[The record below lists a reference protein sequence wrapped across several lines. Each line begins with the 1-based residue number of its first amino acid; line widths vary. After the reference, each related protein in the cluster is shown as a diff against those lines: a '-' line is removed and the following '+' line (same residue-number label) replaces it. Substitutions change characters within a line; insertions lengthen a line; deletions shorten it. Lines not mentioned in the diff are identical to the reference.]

1 MKAVEHNHAVPP
13 EELMAYLDGELEPER
28 ALVVHAHLANCGSCE
43 ALAAELRHTSSDMA
57 LWDVPAPVHSL
68 QPPAS
73 PVGTVSKRLSLFTW
87 LFAAPTFQ
95 FAAAAAVVVGGLGLL
110 MAIGGGRYA
119 RSSVPEVALQP
130 GFPTKDKGAV
140 QLRSTMA
147 GQTAVASA
155 GVAEGAPQ
163 QLSEARRVAT
173 GQQSSG
179 VVAPRTQKIIRTV
192 SMNIV
197 ANNFETVRETIDGL
211 LRSVGGFVGGMQA
224 SDVNSGRS
232 LRATLRVPAARLDE
246 TVRSLRSLGH
256 VADESQSGEDV
267 TEQVRDIEARSK
279 NSRNTEQRL
288 ADVLRNRTG
297 RVADILEVERE
308 IARVRE
314 EIERMDAQRLNLER
328 QVEYSTVAVQ
338 VTERRQATLDLGPM
352 PIRTQLRNAFVDG
365 VKEAYETLIAALVWV
380 LGVAPVLL
388 LWTALLWWP
397 ARIVFR
403 TVRARTT

>member
-1 MKAVEHNHAVPP
+1 
-13 EELMAYLDGELEPER
+13 
-28 ALVVHAHLANCGSCE
+28 
-43 ALAAELRHTSSDMA
+43 
-57 LWDVPAPVHSL
+57 
-68 QPPAS
+68 
-73 PVGTVSKRLSLFTW
+73 
-87 LFAAPTFQ
+87 
-95 FAAAAAVVVGGLGLL
+95 
-110 MAIGGGRYA
+110 
-119 RSSVPEVALQP
+119 
-130 GFPTKDKGAV
+130 
-140 QLRSTMA
+140 
-147 GQTAVASA
+147 
-155 GVAEGAPQ
+155 
-163 QLSEARRVAT
+163 
-173 GQQSSG
+173 
-179 VVAPRTQKIIRTV
+179 
-192 SMNIV
+192 MNIV

-211 LRSVGGFVGGMQA
+211 LRGVGGFVGGMQA
-224 SDVNSGRS
+224 SDVSGGRS

-267 TEQVRDIEARSK
+267 TEQVRDIEARLK

-328 QVEYSTVAVQ
+328 QVEYSTVTVQ

-365 VKEAYETLIAALVWV
+365 VKDAYETLIAALVWF

-388 LWTALLWWP
+388 LWTACCGGPRASFFAPSAHELRKIP
-397 ARIVFR
+397 AP
-403 TVRARTT
+403 

>member
-1 MKAVEHNHAVPP
+1 
-13 EELMAYLDGELEPER
+13 
-28 ALVVHAHLANCGSCE
+28 
-43 ALAAELRHTSSDMA
+43 
-57 LWDVPAPVHSL
+57 
-68 QPPAS
+68 
-73 PVGTVSKRLSLFTW
+73 
-87 LFAAPTFQ
+87 
-95 FAAAAAVVVGGLGLL
+95 
-110 MAIGGGRYA
+110 
-119 RSSVPEVALQP
+119 
-130 GFPTKDKGAV
+130 
-140 QLRSTMA
+140 MA
-147 GQTAVASA
+147 GQSSVASS
-155 GVAEGAPQ
+155 AEGTDSRERTVQTRPIEQ
-163 QLSEARRVAT
+163 PVSVA
-173 GQQSSG
+173 
-179 VVAPRTQKIIRTV
+179 ANRTQKIIRTV

-224 SDVNSGRS
+224 SDVSGGRS

-267 TEQVRDIEARSK
+267 TEQVRDIEARLK

-328 QVEYSTVAVQ
+328 QVEYSTVTVQ

-365 VKEAYETLIAALVWV
+365 VKEAYQTLIAALVWF

-403 TVRARTT
+403 SSDPTPRTA

>member
-1 MKAVEHNHAVPP
+1 MKAVEHNHTAPP

-28 ALVVHAHLANCGSCE
+28 ALVVHAHLANCGSCA
-43 ALAAELRHTSSDMA
+43 ALAAELRQASSDMA
-57 LWDVPAPVHSL
+57 LWEVPALDQVL
-68 QPPAS
+68 RVPPS
-73 PVGTVSKRLSLFTW
+73 PVRASDRRSLLAW
-87 LFAAPTFQ
+87 LRVHPANAWQ
-95 FAAAAAVVVGGLGLL
+95 LAGAAVMVVVCAGLWVTL
-110 MAIGGGRYA
+110 GGGRYA
-119 RSSVPEVALQP
+119 RSATAGIPSEPGVA
-130 GFPTKDKGAV
+130 TKDKGLA

-147 GQTAVASA
+147 GRPLSA
-155 GVAEGAPQ
+155 AEGTDSRERTFGATTMEQPV
-163 QLSEARRVAT
+163 SVAAT
-173 GQQSSG
+173 G
-179 VVAPRTQKIIRTV
+179 TQKIIRTV

-211 LRSVGGFVGGMQA
+211 LRDVGGFVGGIQA
-224 SDVNSGRS
+224 SDVSNGRS

-267 TEQVRDIEARSK
+267 TEQVRDIEARLK

-308 IARVRE
+308 MARVRE

-328 QVEYSTVAVQ
+328 RVEYSTVTVQ

-352 PIRTQLRNAFVDG
+352 PIRTQLGNAFVDG
-365 VKEAYETLIAALVWV
+365 VKAAYETLVAALVWF
-380 LGVAPVLL
+380 LNVAPVAV
-388 LWTALLWWP
+388 LWAALWWWP

>member
-1 MKAVEHNHAVPP
+1 LGLPAIITNKSVRAETAKP
-13 EELMAYLDGELEPER
+13 YL
-28 ALVVHAHLANCGSCE
+28 E
-43 ALAAELRHTSSDMA
+43 APTR
-57 LWDVPAPVHSL
+57 PVQ
-68 QPPAS
+68 QPSATAAS
-73 PVGTVSKRLSLFTW
+73 P
-87 LFAAPTFQ
+87 
-95 FAAAAAVVVGGLGLL
+95 
-110 MAIGGGRYA
+110 
-119 RSSVPEVALQP
+119 
-130 GFPTKDKGAV
+130 
-140 QLRSTMA
+140 
-147 GQTAVASA
+147 
-155 GVAEGAPQ
+155 
-163 QLSEARRVAT
+163 
-173 GQQSSG
+173 
-179 VVAPRTQKIIRTV
+179 TQKIIRTV

-211 LRSVGGFVGGMQA
+211 LRSVGGFVGGIQA
-224 SDVNSGRS
+224 SDVSNGRS

-267 TEQVRDIEARSK
+267 TEQVRDIEARLK

-328 QVEYSTVAVQ
+328 RVEYSTVTVQ

-352 PIRTQLRNAFVDG
+352 PIRTQLGNAFVDG
-365 VKEAYETLIAALVWV
+365 VKAAYETALSALMW
-380 LGVAPVLL
+380 LLRVAPVLL

-403 TVRARTT
+403 MFRTRIA

>member
-1 MKAVEHNHAVPP
+1 
-13 EELMAYLDGELEPER
+13 
-28 ALVVHAHLANCGSCE
+28 
-43 ALAAELRHTSSDMA
+43 
-57 LWDVPAPVHSL
+57 
-68 QPPAS
+68 
-73 PVGTVSKRLSLFTW
+73 
-87 LFAAPTFQ
+87 
-95 FAAAAAVVVGGLGLL
+95 
-110 MAIGGGRYA
+110 
-119 RSSVPEVALQP
+119 
-130 GFPTKDKGAV
+130 
-140 QLRSTMA
+140 
-147 GQTAVASA
+147 
-155 GVAEGAPQ
+155 
-163 QLSEARRVAT
+163 
-173 GQQSSG
+173 
-179 VVAPRTQKIIRTV
+179 
-192 SMNIV
+192 MNIV

-224 SDVNSGRS
+224 SDVSGGRS

-267 TEQVRDIEARSK
+267 TEQVRDIEARLK

-328 QVEYSTVAVQ
+328 QVEYSTVTVQ

-365 VKEAYETLIAALVWV
+365 VKDAYETLVAALVWF
-380 LGVAPVLL
+380 LGVAPVAV
-388 LWTALLWWP
+388 LWAALLWWP
-397 ARIVFR
+397 ARLVFR